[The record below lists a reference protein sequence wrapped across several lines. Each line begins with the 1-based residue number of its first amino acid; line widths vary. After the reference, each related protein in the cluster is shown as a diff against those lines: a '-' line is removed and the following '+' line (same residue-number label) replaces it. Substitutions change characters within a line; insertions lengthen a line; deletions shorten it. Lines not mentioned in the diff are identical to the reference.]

1 VDGEVKEM
9 QEKLELL
16 AAIFIIA
23 GAAIGGFL
31 LILIVQ
37 PLFWLAVIA
46 YALVTNL

>member
-1 VDGEVKEM
+1 M

-16 AAIFIIA
+16 AGICIIA

-37 PLFWLAVIA
+37 PWFWLATIA
-46 YALVTNL
+46 YVLATSL